1 MRGKPNAAINPFEST
16 DCATDTLQALAAAS
30 AMLVESVLAAT
41 RARLVLMSDRAQ
53 LKEAAMLL
61 GGPGIDV
68 LVVCGSDG
76 SLAGVITQS
85 DIVSRIS
92 QCQGSA
98 CATTAA
104 LVMTRDVMVC
114 QPADRLDQVWPRMQA
129 RGLKNLPVVD
139 EIGRPLGV
147 LNARDLLQALL
158 QEAESE
164 ESLLRDY
171 VMTAGYH

>member
-1 MRGKPNAAINPFEST
+1 
-16 DCATDTLQALAAAS
+16 
-30 AMLVESVLAAT
+30 MLVDSVLAAT
-41 RARLVLMSDRAQ
+41 RARLVLMTDSAQ
-53 LKEAAMLL
+53 LREAAKLM
-61 GGPGIDV
+61 GGPGVDIV
-68 LVVCGSDG
+68 VVCGSEG
-76 SLAGVITQS
+76 SLVGVITQS
-85 DIVSRIS
+85 DIVARIS

-98 CATTAA
+98 CTTAAA

-114 QPADRLDQVWPRMQA
+114 RPEDRLDQVWPRMQA

-139 EIGRPLGV
+139 ETGRPVGV

-158 QEAESE
+158 KEAESE